1 MDRKLKRALGL
12 AIPLAILI
20 MGISYISYIR
30 IHTFTLSGE
39 GIEKSEQIQPV
50 LGSVKVT
57 GTADTSV
64 VFTDIE
70 SGETY
75 MVGYITSGMSEKIK
89 LEKGKWYTV
98 KTKGNITVKP
108 INVRISESS

>member
-1 MDRKLKRALGL
+1 MDKKLKRALGV

-50 LGSVKVT
+50 WGSVKVT

-64 VFTDIE
+64 VFTDVE
-70 SGETY
+70 SGESYTI
-75 MVGYITSGMSEKIK
+75 GYITHGTGDKIRLQRGRWYSVEGAGK
-89 LEKGKWYTV
+89 LTIRPV
-98 KTKGNITVKP
+98 
-108 INVRISESS
+108 NVRIE